1 MVVILSGLNAL
12 LSGCLI
18 MLLIIVGEQYGCVLE
33 NVRVEFIWV
42 IFGSIDLFYWGVLV
56 VCRPMYILEI
66 SRQTFRLI
74 LIRVKRGVLCE
85 IM

>member
-1 MVVILSGLNAL
+1 MVVILSGPNAL

-42 IFGSIDLFYWGVLV
+42 IYRLVLLGVLV

>member
-1 MVVILSGLNAL
+1 MVVILSGPNAL

-42 IFGSIDLFYWGVLV
+42 ILGSIGEYWL
-56 VCRPMYILEI
+56 YA
-66 SRQTFRLI
+66 
-74 LIRVKRGVLCE
+74 VLC
-85 IM
+85 ISWKFRAKPSDLSSSV

>member
-1 MVVILSGLNAL
+1 MVVILSGPNAL

-42 IFGSIDLFYWGVLV
+42 IYRLVLLGVLV

-74 LIRVKRGVLCE
+74 VIRVKRGVLCE

>member
-42 IFGSIDLFYWGVLV
+42 IYRLVLLGVLV

>member
-1 MVVILSGLNAL
+1 MVVILSGPNAL

-18 MLLIIVGEQYGCVLE
+18 MLLNIVGEQYGCVLE

-42 IFGSIDLFYWGVLV
+42 IYRLVLLGVLV